1 MALPTSIVQASCRN
15 NDIETEIV
23 PEVAGRPAS
32 HVYFVQGVSKER
44 RQSFEIEIELR
55 GICQIGESK
64 EAAGCDWGKLIYDV
78 TDQLIFDFSI
88 SKEHSEVQGHKTVD
102 LGIYSFIATVL
113 QFPHDEIDDLQKS
126 QSIGSVDSYEQCETE
141 EIVTKSRDVGTSQP
155 CR

>member
-78 TDQLIFDFSI
+78 TDQLIFDF
-88 SKEHSEVQGHKTVD
+88 
-102 LGIYSFIATVL
+102 
-113 QFPHDEIDDLQKS
+113 FPSAKNILR
-126 QSIGSVDSYEQCETE
+126 YR
-141 EIVTKSRDVGTSQP
+141 VTKQWILGYTPSLQLCYNSLMMKLMIYRNHNLLVLLTLMNNVKLKK
-155 CR
+155 